1 MEGWVSGP
9 MRRPYSLYTSILERE
24 SWIRDTV
31 FRSVCDRGLG
41 LWVHEAA
48 VQPVCIDIRKGE
60 LIRDTFFRK
69 RRRWRVEFLGP

>member
-1 MEGWVSGP
+1 MHRYKKGRVTYETQFLGSVSDG
-9 MRRPYSLYTSILERE
+9 
-24 SWIRDTV
+24 
-31 FRSVCDRGLG
+31 GLG
-41 LWVHEAA
+41 LWAHEAA